1 MEQEQVLVEQVL
13 VEQVLV
19 ELEQV
24 LDFDGFRV
32 TYSSA
37 ASSFHGLLMVHDT
50 FALQV
55 CPLGQVLTELVVPG
69 KIV

>member
-1 MEQEQVLVEQVL
+1 M
-13 VEQVLV
+13 
-19 ELEQV
+19 
-24 LDFDGFRV
+24 LDSDGFQV
-32 TYSSA
+32 TYSLA

-55 CPLGQVLTELVVPG
+55 CPLGPFLTELVVVLG